1 MPGPLLTVT
10 ISESVKKGQRAAY
23 MLMTGH
29 SVLELLLVIG
39 FTFGLYALLK
49 NPLIIRGIGIIGGL
63 FLLWMGFRMTV
74 DTYRGRISL
83 DLKPS
88 ESPFKLGPIFQGIT
102 TSISNPYWTFWWAT
116 IGANYVLGSLKYG
129 LVGLG
134 SFYIGHILG
143 DFLWYGIVAFA
154 VVTGKGF
161 LKDRVYRGILFAC
174 GLFLMLLAATFILD
188 RPLF

>member
-23 MLMTGH
+23 MLMIGH
-29 SVLELLLVIG
+29 SVLELVLVTG
-39 FTFGLYALLK
+39 FTFGLYSLLK
-49 NPLIIRGIGIIGGL
+49 NPTVIRGIGIVGGG
-63 FLLWMGFRMTV
+63 FLLWMGFRMAA
-74 DTYRGRISL
+74 DTYQGRVSL

-88 ESPFKLGPIFQGIT
+88 EGPLKFGPVFQGIT
-102 TSISNPYWTFWWAT
+102 TSISNPYWTLWWAT

-143 DFLWYGIVAFA
+143 DFLWYGIVAFV
-154 VVTGKGF
+154 VVTGKSF
-161 LKDRVYRGILFAC
+161 LNDRVYRGILFFC